1 MNVVD
6 LSGRRVA
13 ADRLGRTRQRNQ
25 ILAEI
30 AYRLREVDADKLLGY
45 LSTVL
50 PVNGPDFQ
58 IHFVLNRAEWLRD
71 CAAILLAE
79 ADNL

>member
-1 MNVVD
+1 
-6 LSGRRVA
+6 
-13 ADRLGRTRQRNQ
+13 
-25 ILAEI
+25 
-30 AYRLREVDADKLLGY
+30 LLGY
-45 LSTVL
+45 LATVL

-58 IHFVLNRAEWLRD
+58 IDFVLNRAEWLRD